1 MYENIPSDLC
11 AQRNVLAQILSEV
24 AQTQGKV
31 RWTYEN
37 TNTSFF
43 IKAFRII
50 SRYRQ
55 GRDQRQT
62 VYNCADVFDIY
73 MQYFKS

>member
-1 MYENIPSDLC
+1 MYKYERAAMYENIPSDMC

-43 IKAFRII
+43 IKAVGINGK
-50 SRYRQ
+50 RYTTV
-55 GRDQRQT
+55 QT
-62 VYNCADVFDIY
+62 CFDIY